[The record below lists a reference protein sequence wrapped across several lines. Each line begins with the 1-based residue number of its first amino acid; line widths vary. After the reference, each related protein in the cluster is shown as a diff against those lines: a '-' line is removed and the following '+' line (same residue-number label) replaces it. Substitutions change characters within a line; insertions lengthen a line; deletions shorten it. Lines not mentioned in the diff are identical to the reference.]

1 MPPHEP
7 GPSPSEAAHPDESIA
22 DNFTHHIEA
31 FAQVARNGQSNQV
44 KAAFQTAHER
54 LWTTASIKA
63 NRTYRRDNPHVATD
77 LVFIGWQMLV
87 DHGEE
92 PLCSQFWQAV
102 ALWGT
107 HQHFLQTWETFTA
120 ERCAPTAAQ
129 DVSSIKVRDVPAAFR
144 SLRAIL
150 CIQHAWGP
158 DCYCRLL
165 RVAPF
170 PVSPKQSFLEKVAKL
185 ARIKMNLADVER
197 DFPKFLKHRIANHQN
212 NISLEKS
219 LQAGTY
225 TVSLGDLEEYIAET
239 TSKTKLLEHPY
250 REPSRRDRTRKGP
263 RTRQPSSART
273 SIASPELP
281 RHGPLPSLS
290 ELDASDAGESEG
302 EDFPPS
308 PCSETSKRASPDL
321 DIPTDECLMEESSAA
336 DDNIL
341 LSAEAAELPHPS
353 KIEPQQVSVAGLDSV
368 VSPSRASGAQTAV
381 MNPAHVPSGKP
392 PQVPVS
398 TATETEI
405 NRPPPLSE
413 TKSLPSP
420 PLSEISPSVGGPGVD
435 TNKRDNKATETSDTD
450 GNAQRK
456 RPRIHGAISRGS
468 SDLEPKAQLTSRTLD
483 LLLTQLTSG
492 LHPDDYAF
500 YDPGDLEVS
509 ELPAKVSP
517 GKFSKTRNVLVPL
530 CLCRHWILLQFNMQ
544 YMKVYKYDSLP
555 GHIAPFVVG
564 EKVALI
570 RTAIWGAAG
579 RADEDLPHWTP
590 IVHVAVPEQGND
602 FDCGISVLITTL
614 RITNGYDGNPT
625 GNMALWRMLLQAL
638 ESNGGRVQALIH
650 FAKFLSE
657 SQSIVPLRREFHTI
671 RDLTQSAYAA
681 AETRQ
686 QEQSD
691 CALRLAR
698 VIEAEQS
705 SRRRQSNYLRKHI
718 KNVQALEEED
728 AALETYWRQ
737 QLKPVQQRL
746 ATLKDNVTNL
756 QRLQGLVAEFA
767 EMVDEKQRKRVK
779 ELESDLVARRAK
791 MSQEQDV
798 CRGMEA
804 ELAGLKGD
812 GGSFEGASPSLVPS

>member
-7 GPSPSEAAHPDESIA
+7 GPSPSGAAHPDESIA

-185 ARIKMNLADVER
+185 ARIKMNLAHVER
-197 DFPKFLKHRIANHQN
+197 DFPKFLKHR
-212 NISLEKS
+212 
-219 LQAGTY
+219 
-225 TVSLGDLEEYIAET
+225 
-239 TSKTKLLEHPY
+239 Y

-321 DIPTDECLMEESSAA
+321 DIPTDE
-336 DDNIL
+336 
-341 LSAEAAELPHPS
+341 
-353 KIEPQQVSVAGLDSV
+353 
-368 VSPSRASGAQTAV
+368 
-381 MNPAHVPSGKP
+381 
-392 PQVPVS
+392 
-398 TATETEI
+398 
-405 NRPPPLSE
+405 
-413 TKSLPSP
+413 
-420 PLSEISPSVGGPGVD
+420 
-435 TNKRDNKATETSDTD
+435 
-450 GNAQRK
+450 
-456 RPRIHGAISRGS
+456 
-468 SDLEPKAQLTSRTLD
+468 
-483 LLLTQLTSG
+483 
-492 LHPDDYAF
+492 
-500 YDPGDLEVS
+500 
-509 ELPAKVSP
+509 
-517 GKFSKTRNVLVPL
+517 
-530 CLCRHWILLQFNMQ
+530 
-544 YMKVYKYDSLP
+544 
-555 GHIAPFVVG
+555 
-564 EKVALI
+564 
-570 RTAIWGAAG
+570 
-579 RADEDLPHWTP
+579 
-590 IVHVAVPEQGND
+590 
-602 FDCGISVLITTL
+602 
-614 RITNGYDGNPT
+614 
-625 GNMALWRMLLQAL
+625 
-638 ESNGGRVQALIH
+638 
-650 FAKFLSE
+650 
-657 SQSIVPLRREFHTI
+657 
-671 RDLTQSAYAA
+671 
-681 AETRQ
+681 
-686 QEQSD
+686 
-691 CALRLAR
+691 
-698 VIEAEQS
+698 
-705 SRRRQSNYLRKHI
+705 
-718 KNVQALEEED
+718 
-728 AALETYWRQ
+728 
-737 QLKPVQQRL
+737 
-746 ATLKDNVTNL
+746 
-756 QRLQGLVAEFA
+756 
-767 EMVDEKQRKRVK
+767 
-779 ELESDLVARRAK
+779 
-791 MSQEQDV
+791 
-798 CRGMEA
+798 
-804 ELAGLKGD
+804 
-812 GGSFEGASPSLVPS
+812 